1 MINIYSELRKKINIS
16 DHKIRSFFLNTYR
29 KFKDEKIPEPEN
41 SLEIILAHVLEKTTL
56 KAVRG
61 EKILKEINLTDEQI
75 TKIDEYGKYL
85 ILIG

>member
-1 MINIYSELRKKINIS
+1 MINIYSELKGKKSIFQII
-16 DHKIRSFFLNTYR
+16 KCKPFFLNCYR

-61 EKILKEINLTDEQI
+61 DKILKEIKLTDEQI
-75 TKIDEYGKYL
+75 SKIDEFGK
-85 ILIG
+85 